1 MLNYYISKTFEFG
14 CLKKFLSLIILLV
27 VNAKFKQYML
37 QAMQSVII
45 LVFVLVIIKLKKSF
59 TAKVHKLVLNKKLF
73 RLVIKKH

>member
-1 MLNYYISKTFEFG
+1 
-14 CLKKFLSLIILLV
+14 
-27 VNAKFKQYML
+27 ML

-45 LVFVLVIIKLKKSF
+45 LAFNLVKINLKKSF